1 MGDLWRDSSG
11 RWWWTDP
18 FTGETVESLAPGE
31 VDIITPEEG
40 AAILQG
46 RGMGAGVD
54 DAGPVG
60 NDLWRDSS
68 GRWWWTDP
76 FTGETVESHAPG
88 EVDIITPE
96 EGAAILQGRGM
107 GAGVVPAVSPPT
119 TLPITLPA
127 AGIVPVRPPAAAGGV
142 PVRPPTAAG
151 IVPVRP
157 PTAAGIVPVRPPTA
171 AGGVPVRPPTTA
183 KGVQMRP
190 TMRPTLPVLT
200 GKKGGM
206 TMPIPA
212 LIAGGIAAF
221 RGAQAIT
228 GALRGGGP
236 RVGDSLE
243 GVLRGAFADDEQPAV
258 GMDAGLG
265 LGAGANSIKT
275 WVTSHQLG
283 PARGGGIVQVQ
294 HMVWSTR
301 ADGRMNRGAI
311 RMADGTIRQY
321 AIRRSVVLTANPRVR
336 DLRRAA
342 GQVFRQTKAL
352 RMAKGRADAAAAD
365 WGVRGAAKRRAKK
378 KGG

>member
-46 RGMGAGVD
+46 RGMGAGV
-54 DAGPVG
+54 
-60 NDLWRDSS
+60 
-68 GRWWWTDP
+68 
-76 FTGETVESHAPG
+76 
-88 EVDIITPE
+88 
-96 EGAAILQGRGM
+96 
-107 GAGVVPAVSPPT
+107 VPATPPT

-127 AGIVPVRPPAAAGGV
+127 AGGV
-142 PVRPPTAAG
+142 PVRPPMAAG
-151 IVPVRP
+151 
-157 PTAAGIVPVRPPTA
+157 GVPVRPPTA
-171 AGGVPVRPPTTA
+171 AGGVPVRPPTAAGGVPVRPPTAAGWVPVRPPTTA
-183 KGVQMRP
+183 KSVQMGP

-200 GKKGGM
+200 GKKEGGTM
-206 TMPIPA
+206 TIPT
-212 LIAGGIAAF
+212 LIAGGIAALL
-221 RGAQAIT
+221 RTQAIA
-228 GALRGGGP
+228 GALKGKGP
-236 RVGDSLE
+236 QVGDSLE
-243 GVLRGAFADDEQPAV
+243 AVLRGFADEEQPAV

-265 LGAGANSIKT
+265 LGAGVNGIKT
-275 WVTSHQLG
+275 WTTSHQLG

-365 WGVRGAAKRRAKK
+365 WGVRGASKRRGKK
-378 KGG
+378 RSGG